1 MYTLSLTGIITSYII
16 IALLLV
22 SIVFY
27 SAWTIKI
34 KAASCIITAV
44 FLVVSFMSFS
54 PLLGWATED
63 EPPLRFRLISA
74 YVEQPDK
81 LSGDEGSIYIWITKL
96 EDLTSIQVPRSHKLP
111 YTEALHEKIINA
123 NAKLDKGI
131 AQLGE
136 FKKQPNFAMIGKDDT
151 KAGLISDQIQFYDLP
166 DPLFPDK

>member
-1 MYTLSLTGIITSYII
+1 MYTFSIINIITSYII
-16 IALLLV
+16 IALLLTSV
-22 SIVFY
+22 VFY
-27 SAWTIKI
+27 SALSIKI
-34 KAASCIITAV
+34 KAVSGIITVV
-44 FLVVSFMSFS
+44 FLFVSFMSFS

-81 LSGDEGSIYIWITKL
+81 LSGDEGSIYIWVTKL
-96 EDLTSIQVPRSHKLP
+96 EDLTSVQVPRSHKLP
-111 YTEALHEKIINA
+111 YTEAFHEKVINA

-136 FKKQPNFAMIGKDDT
+136 FKKQPNFAMISRDET
-151 KAGLISDQIQFYDLP
+151 KSGLISDQIQFYDLP

>member
-1 MYTLSLTGIITSYII
+1 MYTLSLVGIITSYII

-22 SIVFY
+22 SMLLY
-27 SAWTIKI
+27 STWSIKI
-34 KAASCIITAV
+34 KVSSCIITV
-44 FLVVSFMSFS
+44 IFFITSFMSFS

-63 EPPLRFRLISA
+63 EPTLRFRLISA
-74 YVEQPDK
+74 YVHQPDK
-81 LSGDEGSIYIWITKL
+81 LTGDEGSIYIWVTKL
-96 EDLTSIQVPRSHKLP
+96 EDLTAVQVPRSHKLP
-111 YTEALHEKIINA
+111 YTESLHEKIINA

-136 FKKQPNFAMIGKDDT
+136 FKKQPNFAMINQDET

>member
-16 IALLLV
+16 ITLLLV
-22 SIVFY
+22 SMVFY
-27 SAWTIKI
+27 SAWSIKI
-34 KAASCIITAV
+34 KATSCIVTVIFFFA
-44 FLVVSFMSFS
+44 SFMSFA

-74 YVEQPDK
+74 YVHQPDK
-81 LSGDEGSIYIWITKL
+81 LTGDEGSIYIWVTKL
-96 EDLTSIQVPRSHKLP
+96 EDLTTIQIPRSHELP

-136 FKKQPNFAMIGKDDT
+136 FKKQSNFAMIGKDDT
-151 KAGLISDQIQFYDLP
+151 KAGIISDQIQFYDLP